1 MSDSTASAKSSA
13 TAADL
18 KSAARA
24 IWWLVLI
31 RGILAIVFGI
41 IALIHPGVAFLAL
54 VYTFAA
60 YAFIDGIANIVHAVR
75 VRNRD
80 KRWGWLLAQGI
91 LSVLAGIVAF
101 VFPLAAGITLGIF
114 ALSLIGVYAIMMGI
128 SGIPAAASVVDGGR
142 KVLGFIVAILSI
154 LLGIALLVIVF
165 VSPLNGIVNLIWVVG
180 VYAIIIGVVL
190 IIAAIQARR
199 MSPAA
204 TAKPA
209 APKAATPKSA

>member
-1 MSDSTASAKSSA
+1 MSVNTANDLAKVA
-13 TAADL
+13 
-18 KSAARA
+18 KA

-41 IALIHPGVAFLAL
+41 IALIHPGVAFLVL

-128 SGIPAAASVVDGGR
+128 AGLPAAASVVDGGR
-142 KVLGFIVAILSI
+142 KVLGFIVAILGI

-165 VSPLNGIVNLIWVVG
+165 VSPVAGIVNLIWVIG
-180 VYAIIIGVVL
+180 VYAIIIGIVL
-190 IIAAIQARR
+190 IVAAIQARR
-199 MSPAA
+199 MSPAS

-209 APKAATPKSA
+209 APKAASL

>member
-1 MSDSTASAKSSA
+1 MSDTQASTAN
-13 TAADL
+13 AADL
-18 KSAARA
+18 AKVAKA

-31 RGILAIVFGI
+31 RGILAIVFGV
-41 IALIHPGVAFLAL
+41 IALIHPGVAFVAL
-54 VYTFAA
+54 VYTFAVF
-60 YAFIDGIANIVHAVR
+60 AFVDGIANIVHAVR

-80 KRWGWLLAQGI
+80 RRWGWLLAQGI
-91 LSVLAGIVAF
+91 LSVLAGVVAF

-165 VSPLNGIVNLIWVVG
+165 VAPLSGIVNLIWVIG

-190 IIAAIQARR
+190 IVAAIQARR

-204 TAKPA
+204 TAKPGA
-209 APKAATPKSA
+209 VKPPTAKPASL

>member
-1 MSDSTASAKSSA
+1 MSDQAASSA
-13 TAADL
+13 PVPTAADL
-18 KSAARA
+18 AKAARA

-31 RGILAIVFGI
+31 RGVLAIIFGV
-41 IALIHPGVAFLAL
+41 IALIHPGVAFVAL
-54 VYTFAA
+54 VFTFAA
-60 YAFIDGIANIVHAVR
+60 FAFVDGIINIVHAVR

-80 KRWGWLLAQGI
+80 KRWGWLLVQGI
-91 LSVLAGIVAF
+91 LSVLAGAVAF
-101 VFPLAAGITLGIF
+101 VFPLAAGVTLGIF

-128 SGIPAAASVVDGGR
+128 SGIPAAASLVDGGR

-154 LLGIALLVIVF
+154 LLGIALIVIVF
-165 VSPLNGIVNLIWVVG
+165 VSPLNGIVNLIWVIG

-190 IIAAIQARR
+190 IVAAIQART

-209 APKAATPKSA
+209 APKAASL

>member
-1 MSDSTASAKSSA
+1 MSDSTASASSSA
-13 TAADL
+13 STADDL
-18 KSAARA
+18 ARVAKA

-41 IALIHPGVAFLAL
+41 LALVLPGVAFLAL

-60 YAFIDGIANIVHAVR
+60 YAFVDGIANIVHAVR

-80 KRWGWLLAQGI
+80 TRWGWLLAQGI

-101 VFPLAAGITLGIF
+101 VFPLAAGLTLGIF
-114 ALSLIGVYAIMMGI
+114 VLTLIGIYAIMMGI

-165 VSPLNGIVNLIWVVG
+165 VSPVAGIVNLIWVVG

-199 MSPAA
+199 LSPAA
-204 TAKPA
+204 GAKPA
-209 APKAATPKSA
+209 APKAA

>member
-1 MSDSTASAKSSA
+1 MSESTAATDLAK
-13 TAADL
+13 AA
-18 KSAARA
+18 KA

-31 RGILAIVFGI
+31 RGILAIVFGV
-41 IALIHPGVAFLAL
+41 IALIHPGVAFVAL
-54 VYTFAA
+54 VYTFAVF
-60 YAFIDGIANIVHAVR
+60 AFVDGIANIVHAVR

-80 KRWGWLLAQGI
+80 RRWGWLLAQGI
-91 LSVLAGIVAF
+91 LSVIAGVLAF
-101 VFPLAAGITLGIF
+101 VFPLAAGVTLGIF

-128 SGIPAAASVVDGGR
+128 AGIPAAASVVDGGR
-142 KVLGFIVAILSI
+142 KALGFIVAILSI

-190 IIAAIQARR
+190 IVAAIQARR

-204 TAKPA
+204 TAK
-209 APKAATPKSA
+209 TT